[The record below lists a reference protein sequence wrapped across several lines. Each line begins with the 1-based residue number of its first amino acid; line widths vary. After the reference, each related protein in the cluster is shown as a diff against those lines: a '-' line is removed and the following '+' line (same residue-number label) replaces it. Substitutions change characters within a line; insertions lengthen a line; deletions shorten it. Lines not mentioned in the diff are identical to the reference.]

1 MGRVLVLL
9 LLGATCC
16 ASPVAVV
23 SAPEATTASAS
34 ADAVTSTSRTHATT
48 PKAEASTPQSAA
60 SDTAA
65 ASTPGAAPTTVPS
78 TPGAALTTAPWPGVA
93 CDDATAAPNLRFFAC
108 TSACDRG
115 EAVGCETLGDLH
127 AVEEGESTPSSSAGP
142 AARAWRKACALG
154 ANAACAKETQ
164 LLTRLDADC
173 RAHVAACVVQGN
185 ALHEL
190 DADAYRSQ
198 ADALFQRACRK
209 GHALGCYH
217 SAELH
222 AEWEPQ
228 AEHAALSR
236 AGYLRACQLGAAEGC
251 CSALSVYEAGGNL
264 KAAARVRHEMSKI
277 MGAGCGSGGPV
288 VPLGPAPFLELTTQP
303 LHGASLSSQA
313 LETNR
318 AVCHRV
324 LRYCYSSSSSTHP
337 DATWQHAVDVEIDAQ
352 GRVSAVVP
360 VPERDPS
367 QTSSGPPPAMSECLN
382 ARLRTL
388 QFEATAA
395 AYVLRVTAS
404 AKAR

>member
-1 MGRVLVLL
+1 
-9 LLGATCC
+9 
-16 ASPVAVV
+16 
-23 SAPEATTASAS
+23 
-34 ADAVTSTSRTHATT
+34 
-48 PKAEASTPQSAA
+48 
-60 SDTAA
+60 
-65 ASTPGAAPTTVPS
+65 
-78 TPGAALTTAPWPGVA
+78 VA

-127 AVEEGESTPSSSAGP
+127 AVEEGESVPSSSAGP
-142 AARAWRKACALG
+142 AARAWRRACGLG

-173 RAHVAACVVQGN
+173 RANVAACVVQGN

-228 AEHAALSR
+228 AEHEPLSR
-236 AGYLRACQLGAAEGC
+236 AAYLRACQLGAAEGC
-251 CSALSVYEAGGNL
+251 CSALSVYEAEGNL

-277 MGAGCGSGGPV
+277 VGAGCGSGGPV
-288 VPLGPAPFLELTTQP
+288 VPLGPAPFLELTTAP
-303 LHGASLSSQA
+303 LHGAALSPQA
-313 LETNR
+313 VETNR

-324 LRYCYSSSSSTHP
+324 LRYCYSSSSRTHP
-337 DATWQHAVDVEIDAQ
+337 DATWQYAVDVEIDAQ
-352 GRVSAVVP
+352 GRASAVVP

-382 ARLRTL
+382 ARLRAL
-388 QFEATAA
+388 QFETTAA